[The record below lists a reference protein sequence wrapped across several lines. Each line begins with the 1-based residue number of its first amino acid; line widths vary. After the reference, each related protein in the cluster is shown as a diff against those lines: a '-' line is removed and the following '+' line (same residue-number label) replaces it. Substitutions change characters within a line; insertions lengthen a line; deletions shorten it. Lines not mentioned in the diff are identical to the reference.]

1 MSVWGS
7 KQTPSVSLSDIFIMR
22 STLKTRKFQSGI
34 VVHTLED
41 SNCSS
46 QREKTVQEESL
57 PLTHATEG
65 NLIFKQIRT
74 LKLKCILIWQ
84 TLE

>member
-7 KQTPSVSLSDIFIMR
+7 KQTPSGSLSGIFIIR

-34 VVHTLED
+34 VVHTLDD
-41 SNCSS
+41 SA

-57 PLTHATEG
+57 PLTHASEG

>member
-1 MSVWGS
+1 MSVWDS
-7 KQTPSVSLSDIFIMR
+7 KQTPSGSLSGIFIMR

-34 VVHTLED
+34 VVHTLDD
-41 SNCSS
+41 SNYYA

>member
-1 MSVWGS
+1 
-7 KQTPSVSLSDIFIMR
+7 MR

-34 VVHTLED
+34 VVHTLDD
-41 SNCSS
+41 SA

-74 LKLKCILIWQ
+74 LKLK
-84 TLE
+84 

>member
-7 KQTPSVSLSDIFIMR
+7 KQAPSVSLSDIFIMR

-34 VVHTLED
+34 VGHTLDD

-46 QREKTVQEESL
+46 QRGKTVQEESL

>member
-7 KQTPSVSLSDIFIMR
+7 KQTPSGSLSDIFIMR
-22 STLKTRKFQSGI
+22 STMKTGKFQS
-34 VVHTLED
+34 
-41 SNCSS
+41 SNYYA

-65 NLIFKQIRT
+65 KLIFKQIRT

-84 TLE
+84 TL